1 MAGVH
6 TLSQQ
11 AELGICTFYSTLRF
25 IIHNG
30 DLWEYKHPKKRER
43 EREKNWFLGLG
54 RKCVITFAES

>member
-43 EREKNWFLGLG
+43 EREELVPGPGEEVCYYF
-54 RKCVITFAES
+54 C